1 MCSDSDCE
9 NVDELNLAD
18 AGRYGSMRGLSEI
31 MRCWLSSTLRIRGH
45 SMFGLMLAIALVSA
59 PHAQR
64 LTFHVQGE
72 SIQVTPENGFQ
83 PTPATF
89 VSSERSCPSVSNVV
103 SIRSCL
109 SRLMSAPF
117 STGAILAN
125 CERDAAKLGCRKSP
139 ENQLVSVQ
147 TIYDLTVSGQK
158 TDECMIAKV
167 RFGGDDDR
175 YVDMAALLFRSDLKL
190 PGLCRTRPSVRVR
203 TMRMP
208 DDRLLPRTFIA
219 GRRTKAMS

>member
-1 MCSDSDCE
+1 M
-9 NVDELNLAD
+9 L
-18 AGRYGSMRGLSEI
+18 
-31 MRCWLSSTLRIRGH
+31 
-45 SMFGLMLAIALVSA
+45 GLMLAIALVVA
-59 PHAQR
+59 PHSQR
-64 LTFHVQGE
+64 LIFHVQGE
-72 SIQVTPENGFQ
+72 SIQVTPESEFQ

-89 VSSERSCPSVSNVV
+89 ASGERSCPSVSDVV
-103 SIRSCL
+103 SLRSCL

-158 TDECMIAKV
+158 TDECMIAKI
-167 RFGGDDDR
+167 RFGDDDR
-175 YVDMAALLFRSDLKL
+175 YVDMASLLFRSDLKL

-208 DDRLLPRTFIA
+208 PDDRLLTRTFIA
-219 GRRTKAMS
+219 GRITKES